1 MYDVI
6 NIGSATVD
14 ALVKTE
20 FCEMLH
26 GKNKKDCIAYP
37 VGSKI
42 LIKEL
47 ILTIGGGGTN
57 TAVALSRLGHK
68 TAFLGKIGTRENSR
82 RIINKLKEEK
92 VNTSLIIRSKTGR
105 TGYSIVLDSKE
116 HDRTILS
123 FRGSNSDLKFSEINL
138 KKLEAKW
145 FYFSS
150 LMGTSF
156 KTLEKMANYAKKNN
170 IKIAFNISSY
180 LAKKGKKYLKN
191 ILKKTNILVL
201 NKEEASILV
210 GKSNA
215 RKSKISGTNFVGI
228 KNLLKKL
235 NKLGPD
241 IIAITN
247 GKHGVYVYDNELI
260 YFGKSHNMKI
270 VETTGA
276 GDAFASSFLCG
287 IMRKNDVE
295 FALKLGMTN
304 AESVIQHHGAKEKLL
319 KYNEA
324 LKIMKKRSIKVVKHG
339 L

>member
-6 NIGSATVD
+6 TVGSATVD

-20 FCEMLH
+20 FCEMIH
-26 GKNKKDCIAYP
+26 NKHEEDCIAYP
-37 VGSKI
+37 VGAKI

-68 TAFLGKIGTRENSR
+68 TAFLGKIGTGENSR
-82 RIINKLKEEK
+82 RIINQLKKEK

-116 HDRTILS
+116 HDRTILT
-123 FRGSNSDLKFSEINL
+123 FRGSNSNLRFNEIKLRKLKT
-138 KKLEAKW
+138 KW

-150 LMGTSF
+150 MMQQSF
-156 KTLEKMANYAKKNN
+156 KTLEKIANHAEKNN

-180 LAKKGKKYLKN
+180 LARKGKNYLKN
-191 ILKKTNILVL
+191 ILKKVNILVL
-201 NKEEASILV
+201 NKEEAILLV
-210 GKSNA
+210 GKGN
-215 RKSKISGTNFVGI
+215 I
-228 KNLLKKL
+228 KALLKKI

-241 IIAITN
+241 IVAITD
-247 GKHGVYVYDNELI
+247 GKNGVYVYENNHI
-260 YFGKSHNMKI
+260 YCGKPTNVKI

-276 GDAFASSFLCG
+276 GDSFASSFLCG
-287 IMRKNDVE
+287 IIRKNDIE
-295 FALKLGMTN
+295 FALTLGMTN

-324 LKIMKKRSIKVVKHG
+324 IKAMKKRPIKVIKKK